1 LTSGKPS
8 KGLAHVFPEAV
19 WPHWGTLPRGS
30 VCDPCNN
37 YLGQLDNSLINHPF
51 IALALQFHGIPGKKG
66 STRDTIGFIDRTIH
80 PGAITWPCPEPTPI
94 YDLLGRRTGHDVK
107 LLYPKKFSACK
118 FRRSLHHIAF
128 NLVAMDGV
136 ERVYGSEYD
145 EARRYIRKPKRDE
158 EWPIGQ
164 HVISLTHLPKKVLG
178 GIYESDVDE
187 YVGLRFFS
195 IVFFVDLLRK
205 GDFTTFLRDHQPP
218 GTLLLEPGLV
228 FPRLEPN
235 GLRRYRVTVCPD
247 SGPEESPSP
256 KFSREIVSGGAK

>member
-1 LTSGKPS
+1 
-8 KGLAHVFPEAV
+8 
-19 WPHWGTLPRGS
+19 
-30 VCDPCNN
+30 
-37 YLGQLDNSLINHPF
+37 
-51 IALALQFHGIPGKKG
+51 
-66 STRDTIGFIDRTIH
+66 
-80 PGAITWPCPEPTPI
+80 
-94 YDLLGRRTGHDVK
+94 
-107 LLYPKKFSACK
+107 
-118 FRRSLHHIAF
+118 
-128 NLVAMDGV
+128 MDGV

-218 GTLLLEPGLV
+218 GTLLLEPGLCFQGLSRMV
-228 FPRLEPN
+228 CGATALRSARIQGLKNPPRLSSV
-235 GLRRYRVTVCPD
+235 GR
-247 SGPEESPSP
+247 
-256 KFSREIVSGGAK
+256 